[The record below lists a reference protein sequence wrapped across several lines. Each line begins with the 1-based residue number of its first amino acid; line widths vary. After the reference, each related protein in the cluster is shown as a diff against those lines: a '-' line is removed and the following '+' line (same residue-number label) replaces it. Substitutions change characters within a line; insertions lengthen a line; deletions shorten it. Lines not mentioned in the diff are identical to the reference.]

1 MKELKQNTLAEA
13 TTESSFLTTINEN
26 AGETVVSL
34 QREVELETGETVIVE
49 GVTPDKMKAILNN
62 GVSPEVVTFKTPGE
76 PVGEL
81 DGVCQAYNKS
91 LEEVEDSIV
100 EKDNVLM
107 TVNLAPSIYYKFNA
121 AESNIVAAF
130 AFMDNDNMG
139 NTTVYHLEGKKA
151 ISFTKQDLE
160 NSPDG
165 YSFDIYESSIPEGFK
180 PYVKEIGEEDNYQLL
195 LALADETW
203 DDSDDP
209 YVYVNIPSG
218 IIAGSEVNFSEDIM

>member
-1 MKELKQNTLAEA
+1 MENLKQNNLAEA
-13 TTESSFLTTINEN
+13 TTELGFVQTLNKN
-26 AGETVVSL
+26 AGETIVAL
-34 QREVELETGETVIVE
+34 EREVELENGEKVMVAGI
-49 GVTPDKMKAILNN
+49 TPEKMKAILNN

-107 TVNLAPSIYYKFNA
+107 TVNLAPSIYHKFNA

-130 AFMDNDNMG
+130 AFIDNDNMG
-139 NTTVYHLEGKKA
+139 NTTVYHLEGEKA

-180 PYVKEIGEEDNYQLL
+180 PYIKEIGEEDNYQLL

-203 DDSDDP
+203 DDSTDP
-209 YVYVNIPSG
+209 YVYVNLPGG
-218 IIAGSEVNFSEDIM
+218 ITAGSEVNFREDIM